1 MVKMTAFILSV
12 TSALFLAAG
21 EFTASVS
28 SNEVDLN
35 DSFSLSLTL
44 KDTSPKDSPAL
55 FPLKKDFLIQSE
67 QHSSNTTIINGKI
80 SSSIT
85 WKVSLTPK
93 LEGVVEIPPITVNTT
108 EGQLS
113 TQPISLNI
121 IKGAPAQS
129 IEDTVGLNFAS
140 KVNNASPYK
149 NEPFIFT
156 AFLSSKWPI
165 YQVQPQK
172 LQVEDAIVELIEEPK
187 LEERVIGG
195 VWFHVVE
202 ISYLI
207 TPLKTGPLTI
217 PSLAIQGAIPQKR
230 KGRFSSRFNDDLDPF
245 AIMQGFDRLK
255 PFALKTEEI
264 ELDVQPPISVISPW
278 LPAKALILEEK
289 WPSDQTLRVGE
300 PFSRG
305 FLIQAEGL
313 KLSQLPRLEEQ
324 SSKFKVY
331 ADKPEEEEKVIQ
343 GTIHSMRKEQY
354 TLIPEQAGTWVLPE
368 ISIAWWDTVK
378 KEKKVST
385 IPARRVEILPALE
398 AATSLPQEN
407 PSIPPSALTT
417 DAPVSLPHPPFFLY
431 GIIGILTFFLA
442 AALLWGFILQRK
454 IASLTAQKLIKP
466 LAAKPK
472 KTISPPV
479 IAAPIPKEKKE
490 KLPDLNPT

>member
-1 MVKMTAFILSV
+1 MVKMTAVILSI
-12 TSALFLAAG
+12 TSALFLAAA
-21 EFTASVS
+21 EFTAAVS
-28 SNEVDLN
+28 SNQVDLS
-35 DSFSLSLTL
+35 DSFSLYLTL

-67 QHSSNTTIINGKI
+67 QQSSNTTIINGKV

-85 WKVSLTPK
+85 WKVSLAPK
-93 LEGVVEIPPITVNTT
+93 IEGVVEIPPITVDTT

-129 IEDTVGLNFAS
+129 IEDSLGIKFSS

-149 NEPFIFT
+149 NEPFIYT
-156 AFLSSKWPI
+156 AFLSSKWPL

-172 LQVEDAIVELIEEPK
+172 LQVENAIVELIEDPK

-195 VWFHVVE
+195 VWFNVVE

-207 TPLKTGPLTI
+207 TPLKTGSLTI
-217 PSLAIQGAIPQKR
+217 PSLVIQGALPQKR

-264 ELDVQPPISVISPW
+264 ELDVESPISEISPW
-278 LPAKALILEEK
+278 LPAKALTLEEN

-313 KLSQLPRLEEQ
+313 KLSQLPHLEEQ
-324 SSKFKVY
+324 SSKFKIY

-343 GTIHSMRKEQY
+343 GSLRSMRKEQY

-368 ISIAWWDTVK
+368 ISISWWDTVK

-385 IPARRVEILPALE
+385 IPARTLQILPALKT
-398 AATSLPQEN
+398 ATSLPEEN
-407 PSIPPSALTT
+407 ASTPPLGATT
-417 DAPVSLPHPPFFLY
+417 DAPVSLHRPPFFLY
-431 GIIGILTFFLA
+431 GIIAVLTFFLA
-442 AALLWGFILQRK
+442 AALVWGFSLQRK
-454 IASLTAQKLIKP
+454 IASMTPQKLIKP
-466 LAAKPK
+466 LSAKPK
-472 KTISPPV
+472 KMRSPPV
-479 IAAPIPKEKKE
+479 IAAPKEKKE